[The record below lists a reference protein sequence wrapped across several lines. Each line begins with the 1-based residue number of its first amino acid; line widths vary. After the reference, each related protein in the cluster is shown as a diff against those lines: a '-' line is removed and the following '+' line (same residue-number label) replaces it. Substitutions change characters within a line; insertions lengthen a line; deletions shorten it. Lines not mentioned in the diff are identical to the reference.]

1 MLLAGPVIPFVLAID
16 KHAVRKI
23 QTLSRFRV
31 HVRRRGEAM
40 NVLERARVRFLNPVL
55 MLLMI
60 CCLTGVTSQVAQA
73 QTYAVLH
80 SFSGGADGAAPMS
93 GLTPDAAGNFY
104 GTAQYGGDPGCGGCG
119 TVFKL
124 ARKNG
129 AWVFTPL
136 YAFHGGTD
144 GAWPAARV
152 VIGPDG
158 ALYGTTTGGNGS
170 SCSNNG
176 CGTVFRLTPQ
186 ATFCPTV
193 SCPWVETVLYRFAG
207 APDGQ
212 IPGPGDLVF
221 DQAGNI
227 YGATRAGGTG
237 GWGTVYKL
245 THSNGTWAES
255 VLYNFTGQ
263 SDGAEPNGVIFK
275 NDGSLYGTAEQGG
288 VVFLGYSGAGLIFKL
303 TPSGS
308 GWTQSVVYQ
317 FDNDDVNGELPEA
330 GLAID
335 EAGNLW
341 GTAYS
346 GGQGYCQSFDENYNG
361 CGTVFRWPP
370 LGGGLLAVYAW
381 INRSPRSLS
390 GPLGPVTLDAAGN
403 IYGTTSAM
411 GGYDA
416 GNVFKLTSGQFT
428 YTSLHDLN
436 GSTDGRGPVGYVV
449 MDHSGNLY
457 GVAAGGGGSGICNIQ
472 GGCGV
477 IWQITP

>member
-1 MLLAGPVIPFVLAID
+1 
-16 KHAVRKI
+16 
-23 QTLSRFRV
+23 
-31 HVRRRGEAM
+31 M

-124 ARKNG
+124 ARKN
-129 AWVFTPL
+129 
-136 YAFHGGTD
+136 

-288 VVFLGYSGAGLIFKL
+288 VVFLGY
-303 TPSGS
+303 
-308 GWTQSVVYQ
+308 
-317 FDNDDVNGELPEA
+317 
-330 GLAID
+330 
-335 EAGNLW
+335 
-341 GTAYS
+341 
-346 GGQGYCQSFDENYNG
+346 
-361 CGTVFRWPP
+361 
-370 LGGGLLAVYAW
+370 
-381 INRSPRSLS
+381 
-390 GPLGPVTLDAAGN
+390 
-403 IYGTTSAM
+403 
-411 GGYDA
+411 
-416 GNVFKLTSGQFT
+416 
-428 YTSLHDLN
+428 
-436 GSTDGRGPVGYVV
+436 
-449 MDHSGNLY
+449 
-457 GVAAGGGGSGICNIQ
+457 
-472 GGCGV
+472 
-477 IWQITP
+477 

>member
-1 MLLAGPVIPFVLAID
+1 
-16 KHAVRKI
+16 
-23 QTLSRFRV
+23 
-31 HVRRRGEAM
+31 M
-40 NVLERARVRFLNPVL
+40 NVRERARVRFLNPVL

-80 SFSGGADGAAPMS
+80 SFSGGADGATPMA

-207 APDGQ
+207 APDEKYPARA
-212 IPGPGDLVF
+212 IWFL
-221 DQAGNI
+221 
-227 YGATRAGGTG
+227 TRQVTFMVRHAR
-237 GWGTVYKL
+237 
-245 THSNGTWAES
+245 
-255 VLYNFTGQ
+255 
-263 SDGAEPNGVIFK
+263 
-275 NDGSLYGTAEQGG
+275 
-288 VVFLGYSGAGLIFKL
+288 VVPAA
-303 TPSGS
+303 
-308 GWTQSVVYQ
+308 
-317 FDNDDVNGELPEA
+317 GELCTSSRTPMERGQKVSSITSPGSPMA
-330 GLAID
+330 QSPMELFSKTTAVFTAQPNKAAWCSGLFR
-335 EAGNLW
+335 
-341 GTAYS
+341 S
-346 GGQGYCQSFDENYNG
+346 GFDLQ
-361 CGTVFRWPP
+361 TRR
-370 LGGGLLAVYAW
+370 LRA
-381 INRSPRSLS
+381 R
-390 GPLGPVTLDAAGN
+390 
-403 IYGTTSAM
+403 
-411 GGYDA
+411 
-416 GNVFKLTSGQFT
+416 
-428 YTSLHDLN
+428 
-436 GSTDGRGPVGYVV
+436 DGRKAWYISST
-449 MDHSGNLY
+449 M
-457 GVAAGGGGSGICNIQ
+457 
-472 GGCGV
+472 
-477 IWQITP
+477 TM

>member
-1 MLLAGPVIPFVLAID
+1 M
-16 KHAVRKI
+16 
-23 QTLSRFRV
+23 
-31 HVRRRGEAM
+31 
-40 NVLERARVRFLNPVL
+40 
-55 MLLMI
+55 
-60 CCLTGVTSQVAQA
+60 GV
-73 QTYAVLH
+73 
-80 SFSGGADGAAPMS
+80 
-93 GLTPDAAGNFY
+93 
-104 GTAQYGGDPGCGGCG
+104 
-119 TVFKL
+119 
-124 ARKNG
+124 
-129 AWVFTPL
+129 TPL

-207 APDGQ
+207 AP
-212 IPGPGDLVF
+212 IRTNSGPGDLVF

-303 TPSGS
+303 TPAGS

-335 EAGNLW
+335 EGNLW

-361 CGTVFRWPP
+361 CGTVS
-370 LGGGLLAVYAW
+370 GGLRLEVGYW
-381 INRSPRSLS
+381 PSMPGLNGSPRSLS